1 MNFKLVNLLPPRLLQ
16 MVEECF
22 GKVAKSSVDEIRAD
36 HLPAMLIV
44 YKVKG
49 ITDIK
54 NIIQGVF

>member
-1 MNFKLVNLLPPRLLQ
+1 

-54 NIIQGVF
+54 NIIQGVFRSLVSLTRGGHGL

>member
-1 MNFKLVNLLPPRLLQ
+1 

-54 NIIQGVF
+54 NIIQGMWSF